1 MARPVRL
8 DDAERA
14 ALAAAVRPVDRAAI
28 LTAIAKRHGT
38 LDRDLADMRSRAL
51 AAEVAEGRKVVWLAA
66 KLGRSPSLV
75 SKLIGRIRPTTEEMA
90 A

>member
-14 ALAAAVRPVDRAAI
+14 ALAAAVRPVDRAVL
-28 LTAIAKRHGT
+28 LTEIAARRG
-38 LDRDLADMRSRAL
+38 LDRTLAAMRDEAL

-66 KLGRSPSLV
+66 KLNRSPSLI
-75 SKLIGRIRPTTEEMA
+75 SKLVGRFRAKEA
-90 A
+90 AA

>member
-14 ALAAAVRPVDRAAI
+14 ALAAAVRPVDRAI
-28 LTAIAKRHGT
+28 LLTEIAERHG
-38 LDRDLADMRSRAL
+38 LDRTLAAMRDEAL

-66 KLGRSPSLV
+66 KLGRSPSLI
-75 SKLIGRIRPTTEEMA
+75 SKLVGRFRAKTEEA
-90 A
+90 AA